1 MSSAAGRV
9 DGMHFVLFPII
20 RDLLGAT
27 DADDRH
33 GRNGDLPSAAQNT
46 WFCVRIRR
54 MDKDADWH
62 DLGAAELLA
71 QQPLQELRAGGK
83 RIALSFQ
90 NGQFGAISGVCNHAG
105 GPLGQGR
112 LDGELVVCPWHN
124 WKYNC
129 RDGSGEPGYEAE
141 SVPSYSLKTESG
153 RVWIDLNSA
162 TRRHRLPHPPHP
174 LSRPVADHD
183 GPLRVLGISTTSM
196 SKSNPRYS
204 TSETL
209 LEEALRRAETKGAT
223 TQLQRLAQL
232 KFRAC
237 EGYYSK
243 SAHACTWPCSFTQM
257 DPNDQLDRVYE
268 AFVHWADVVLVAT
281 PIRWGAASSL
291 YYKMVERMNCIQ
303 NQITIANRVLLRN
316 KVVALIITGGQ
327 DGIQAVAGQMLGFF
341 AEVGCVFPQ
350 FPYIAHSRG
359 WSAEDMEQNV
369 SFVQDSEELRAGAH
383 QLVERAMAMAAT
395 LKESNVTQ
403 TRVQRGGRKADG
415 LEVRG
420 TALAAARGGPVPES
434 HQAGVKP

>member
-1 MSSAAGRV
+1 
-9 DGMHFVLFPII
+9 
-20 RDLLGAT
+20 
-27 DADDRH
+27 
-33 GRNGDLPSAAQNT
+33 
-46 WFCVRIRR
+46 
-54 MDKDADWH
+54 MDKEADWH
-62 DLGAAELLA
+62 DLGAADQLA
-71 QQPLQELRAGGK
+71 LQPLQQIIAGGK

-90 NGQFGAISGVCNHAG
+90 SGQFGAISGVCNHAG
-105 GPLGQGR
+105 GPLGEGR
-112 LDGELVVCPWHN
+112 LDGELVVCPWHG

-141 SVPSYSLKTESG
+141 SVPSYALKTESG

-162 TRRHRLPHPPHP
+162 TRRHRLPHPPQP
-174 LSRPVADHD
+174 LARPVADRD
-183 GPLRVLGISTTSM
+183 GGMRVLGISTTAM

-204 TSETL
+204 TSEAL
-209 LEEALRRAETKGAT
+209 LEDALRHARAMGAE
-223 TQLQRLAQL
+223 TQLQRLTQL

-243 SAHACTWPCSFTQM
+243 SAHACTWPCSITQM
-257 DPNDQLDRVYE
+257 DPKDELDRVYE

-316 KVVALIITGGQ
+316 KVVALVITGGQ

-369 SFVQDSEELRAGAH
+369 SFVQHSEELRAGAQ
-383 QLVERAMAMAAT
+383 QLMERAIAMAAT
-395 LKESNVTQ
+395 VKKDNCTQ
-403 TRVQRGGRKADG
+403 PRVHRGGRKADG

-420 TALAAARGGPVPES
+420 ADSAMIHTDPEPAIHQTGVVP
-434 HQAGVKP
+434 

>member
-1 MSSAAGRV
+1 M
-9 DGMHFVLFPII
+9 
-20 RDLLGAT
+20 
-27 DADDRH
+27 
-33 GRNGDLPSAAQNT
+33 AQNT

-54 MDKDADWH
+54 MDKGADWH
-62 DLGAAELLA
+62 DLGAAESLA
-71 QQPLQELRAGGK
+71 LQPLQQLRVGGK

-105 GPLGQGR
+105 GPLGEGR
-112 LDGELVVCPWHN
+112 LDGELAVCPWHN

-129 RDGSGEPGYEAE
+129 RDGRGEPGYEAE
-141 SVPSYSLKTESG
+141 SVPSYALKTEIG

-162 TRRHRLPHPPHP
+162 TRRHRLPHPPHA
-174 LSRPVADHD
+174 LSRPVAAH
-183 GPLRVLGISTTSM
+183 GGALRVLGISTTSM
-196 SKSNPRYS
+196 SKSNPRFS
-204 TSETL
+204 TSEAL
-209 LEEALRRAETKGAT
+209 LEEALRHAAAQGSET
-223 TQLQRLAQL
+223 QMQRLTQL

-243 SAHACTWPCSFTQM
+243 SAHACTWPCSITQM

-268 AFVHWADVVLVAT
+268 AFVHWADVVIVAT

-359 WSAEDMEQNV
+359 WSAEDMERNV
-369 SFVQDSEELRAGAH
+369 DFVRHSEPLRAGAQ
-383 QLVERAMAMAAT
+383 QLVERAMLMATT
-395 LKESNVTQ
+395 LRESECTQ
-403 TRVQRGGRKADG
+403 ARVHRGGRKADG
-415 LEVRG
+415 LEAHG
-420 TALAAARGGPVPES
+420 TEHDVPLIDREATPIN
-434 HQAGVKP
+434 AGAEP